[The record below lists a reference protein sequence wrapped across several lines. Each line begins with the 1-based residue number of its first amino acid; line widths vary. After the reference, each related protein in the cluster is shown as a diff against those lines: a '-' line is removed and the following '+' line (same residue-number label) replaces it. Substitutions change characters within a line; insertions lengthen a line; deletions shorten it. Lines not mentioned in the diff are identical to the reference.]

1 MSNELEK
8 HINKILNE
16 EETFMLSL
24 MLLAHLH
31 NDEKYKELSDLI
43 FLFDDYNK
51 FKKFIKYYEG
61 QTIQVPTL
69 LELKQTL
76 RLLTLFQKVYLDGK
90 DFDKTYDNLRLADLG
105 LTPVTCRE
113 ELEKFRL
120 ILKDDN
126 STTVNKLKKLTKK
139 L

>member
-105 LTPVTCRE
+105 LTPITCRE